1 MCKAPF
7 YDIRILSV
15 KQPITLLSEKPCYDA
30 QYCAYQNCRND
41 GADAHTAGTVNSD
54 QAGDNGNQDHGAVKT
69 NLDLGKIHSGNL
81 GYGLHGTFACQRHQI
96 RRQIEED
103 SHSDENRTDEH
114 HNDSNQNIFRCRQ
127 KKYQVV
133 AEGRKVTEN
142 HTDSNLQQVDR
153 FKISTQKDN
162 LDQNENGVKQNCCL
176 AHFNAPD
183 TGQGIRNGA
192 NRGYAQVG
200 FD

>member
-1 MCKAPF
+1 MCKALF
-7 YDIRILSV
+7 YYDIRILSV

-54 QAGDNGNQDHGAVKT
+54 QAGDNGNQ
-69 NLDLGKIHSGNL
+69 
-81 GYGLHGTFACQRHQI
+81 
-96 RRQIEED
+96 
-103 SHSDENRTDEH
+103 
-114 HNDSNQNIFRCRQ
+114 
-127 KKYQVV
+127 VV

-153 FKISTQKDN
+153 FKISMQKDN

-183 TGQGIRNGA
+183 TGHGIGNGA
-192 NRGYAQVG
+192 DRGYAQVG

>member
-15 KQPITLLSEKPCYDA
+15 KQPITRLSEKPCYDA

-81 GYGLHGTFACQRHQI
+81 GYGLHGTFAC
-96 RRQIEED
+96 
-103 SHSDENRTDEH
+103 
-114 HNDSNQNIFRCRQ
+114 
-127 KKYQVV
+127 
-133 AEGRKVTEN
+133 
-142 HTDSNLQQVDR
+142 
-153 FKISTQKDN
+153 
-162 LDQNENGVKQNCCL
+162 
-176 AHFNAPD
+176 
-183 TGQGIRNGA
+183 GIRLGG
-192 NRGYAQVG
+192 R
-200 FD
+200 